1 MPELRPLS
9 RPRESLKAAAV
20 RILHAISTVDP
31 ATGGPVEGLRQIS
44 RINVD
49 YGHEVEVVTADTPD
63 SPWVKS
69 FPFPVHALGPAYTSY
84 VYTPRLVPW
93 LKENAQ
99 RFDCVVVNGIW
110 GYNLYAVSRALRG
123 RVPYYVYT
131 HGMLDPWFKYRY
143 PLKHLK
149 KWLFWPWGM
158 YAPLREAHAVLFT
171 CDEERLL
178 ARDSFWLYDCNEI
191 VVRYGTPGVPIT
203 GRDYATAFVRRYPGL
218 ENKRRFVFLGRVHP
232 KKGADLLLK
241 AIARLQRNG
250 IWDPSTM
257 RLVMAGPVDGPYAAT
272 LKALASRLGVDE
284 SIVWTG
290 MLLGDDKWGALQCAE
305 AFVLPS
311 HQENFGIA
319 VAEALSC
326 GVPVLLSRCVNIWRE
341 IVADGAGLVDE
352 DTVRGCAS
360 LLSRWLGLGEEA
372 RAGFTERARKVF
384 EEHYTIKRAAV
395 SLLSTIYLTNH
406 ARLGE
411 QNRLV

>member
-1 MPELRPLS
+1 MSQLRGQRQPS
-9 RPRESLKAAAV
+9 EALKADLV
-20 RILHAISTVDP
+20 RILHSISTVDP
-31 ATGGPVEGLRQIS
+31 ASGGPIEGLRQIS
-44 RINVD
+44 RVNTD
-49 YGHEVEVVTADTPD
+49 YGHEIEVVTSDDPNSA
-63 SPWVKS
+63 WVKS
-69 FPFPVHALGPAYTSY
+69 FPHPVHALGPGYTSY
-84 VYTPRLVPW
+84 VYTPRLIPW
-93 LKENAQ
+93 LRANAK

-158 YAPLREAHAVLFT
+158 YTPLREAHAVLFT
-171 CDEERLL
+171 CDEERIL
-178 ARDSFWLYDCNEI
+178 ARDSFWLYDCNEV
-191 VVRYGTPGVPIT
+191 VVRYGTPGIPNPSH
-203 GRDYATAFVRRYPGL
+203 DYATAFVGRYPGL

-232 KKGADLLLK
+232 KKGADLLIR
-241 AIARLQRNG
+241 AIAELARDG
-250 IWDPSTM
+250 VWDSSTM
-257 RLVMAGPVDGPYAAT
+257 RLVMAGPVDGRYAAM
-272 LKALASRLGVDE
+272 LMALASRLRVDE

-290 MLLGDDKWGALQCAE
+290 MLHGDDKWGALQCAE

-326 GVPVLLSRCVNIWRE
+326 GVPVLLSRSVNIWRE
-341 IVADGAGLVDE
+341 IIDDGAGLADD

-360 LLSRWLGLGEEA
+360 LLSRWLRLGDEA
-372 RAGFTERARKVF
+372 RLAFGKRARQSF
-384 EEHYTIKRAAV
+384 ETHYTIKRAAV

-406 ARLGE
+406 ARLAE
-411 QNRLV
+411 QSQAV